1 MQAARA
7 RGGRNKAKAG
17 PADPTAPQQPD
28 LRTGPAIIAT
38 LDRAAK
44 AMADGSMSVN
54 AASAL
59 AALGRLAL
67 QVLKEDQAEQI
78 AQLAAKVKA
87 MQPQTHGRR
96 R

>member
-1 MQAARA
+1 VDSTGPQA
-7 RGGRNKAKAG
+7 
-17 PADPTAPQQPD
+17 PD
-28 LRTGPAIIAT
+28 LTTGPRIIAT

-44 AMADGSMSVN
+44 AMAAGTMSVK

-67 QVLKEDQAEQI
+67 QVLKDDQAEAI
-78 AQLAAKVKA
+78 RGLEKLIEDRSLAT
-87 MQPQTHGRR
+87 MGRR